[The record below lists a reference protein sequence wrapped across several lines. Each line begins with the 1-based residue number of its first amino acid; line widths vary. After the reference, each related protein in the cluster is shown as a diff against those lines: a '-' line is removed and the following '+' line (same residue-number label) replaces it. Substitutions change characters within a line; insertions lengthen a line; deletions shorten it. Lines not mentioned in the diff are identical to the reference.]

1 MKKALLTLVA
11 LVGLTAAVS
20 GETKYVSVMS
30 GVT

>member
-11 LVGLTAAVS
+11 LVGLTTAVS
-20 GETKYVSVMS
+20 GENKYVSVMS